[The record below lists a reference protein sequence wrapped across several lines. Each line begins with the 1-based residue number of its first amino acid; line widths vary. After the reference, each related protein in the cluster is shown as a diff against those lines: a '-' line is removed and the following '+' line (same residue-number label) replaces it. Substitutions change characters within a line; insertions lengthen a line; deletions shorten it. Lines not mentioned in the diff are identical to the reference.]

1 MENKYEI
8 KRSVDMD
15 ILQLRYFY
23 EVACSL
29 HVTHSARRLHIAQP
43 SLTQTIH
50 RLERELGVK
59 LFKMQGR
66 NIALTEYG
74 EYLKSEAAPIIEAV
88 DRIPRQLAEMSEQNK
103 NIIKLNVLAASAVT
117 IRALVD
123 FKKQNRD
130 AKIQIIQNREA
141 RSSDITITTEYD
153 SSAPK
158 RDRNTYVF
166 EEEILLAVP
175 DSDEFSNV
183 GSISL
188 ADVKDRDFI
197 SLANSKTL
205 RPMCDRFCL
214 LAGFTPN
221 IVFESD
227 SPFVVRD
234 MIGLSLGVGFWP
246 QYSWGEFSDKHIKLI
261 PINEPDC
268 RREIVIK
275 CDINAHHGNDKIV
288 LELFDFLKNHFE
300 RLKK

>member
-1 MENKYEI
+1 
-8 KRSVDMD
+8 MD

-29 HVTHSARRLHIAQP
+29 HVTNSAHKLHIAQP

-74 EYLKSEAAPIIEAV
+74 EYLKSEAAPIIEAI
-88 DRIPRQLAEMSEQNK
+88 DRIPHQLAEMSDQNK
-103 NIIKLNVLAASAVT
+103 NTLKINVLAASAVT

-123 FKKQNRD
+123 FRKQNKD
-130 AKIQIIQNREA
+130 AKIQIIQNRESK
-141 RSSDITITTEYD
+141 SSDITITTAYD
-153 SSAPK
+153 YTTPK
-158 RDRNTYVF
+158 RDSSTYVF
-166 EEEILLAVP
+166 EEMILLAVP
-175 DSDEFSNV
+175 DCDEFSRV
-183 GSISL
+183 KSIRL

-205 RPMCDRFCL
+205 RPMCDRFCM

-234 MIGLSLGVGFWP
+234 MIGLNLGIGFWP
-246 QYSWGEFSDKHIKLI
+246 QYSWGEYSDKHIKLI
-261 PINEPDC
+261 PISDPAC
-268 RREIVIK
+268 KREIIIK

-288 LELFDFLKNHFE
+288 LELFEFLKNYFE
-300 RLKK
+300 SLRK